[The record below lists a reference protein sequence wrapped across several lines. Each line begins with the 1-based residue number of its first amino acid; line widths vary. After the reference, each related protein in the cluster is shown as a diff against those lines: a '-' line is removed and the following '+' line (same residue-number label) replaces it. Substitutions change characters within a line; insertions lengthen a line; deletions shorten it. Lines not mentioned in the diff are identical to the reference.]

1 MVVETV
7 EVNERRD
14 CEQHSSDQRER
25 LVPHVVPSLE
35 RQSPYSS
42 STGTG
47 NQARKSRSDKRSVSS
62 THSMPNAQPP
72 ITSLGQWTP
81 SITRL
86 MPISS
91 DRKIAPAAAGRCQ
104 RVRAVST
111 TASVR

>member
-1 MVVETV
+1 MLEQTV
-7 EVNERRD
+7 EVNERRER
-14 CEQHSSDQRER
+14 EQHGGDQRER

-35 RQSPYSS
+35 RRSPYSS
-42 STGTG
+42 LTGAG

-62 THSMPNAQPP
+62 TQSMPNAQPP

-91 DRKIAPAAAGRCQ
+91 DRRIAPAAAGRCQ